1 MIKKIIVLTI
11 LVILLSSLGY
21 SDANQWGNINLLFYY
36 DSMGMQNEVLDKLNK
51 IDLTV
56 LPRSEQDKIVKKL
69 IALADSKLKTNKKL
83 SKLIYMKIIKE
94 APKYWFVENKI
105 VYIEK
110 NGDKPYYNFKTSIS
124 QLIKIGRNFASSFLI
139 LNFFV
144 NSFLYALLF
153 VLFIFALVLLLKYF
167 KLFANDTLIN
177 TEMGFI
183 KKNII
188 MVLVFFMWP
197 LLFFSGWIIYPFII
211 FGIFYRYLSKSE
223 RRTVYTLFVLSV
235 VALLIFSFVN
245 VLTNNFKSE
254 DFKTD
259 RLLCSGDYNSDDY
272 SMLNNNQKV
281 VYALLNY
288 RKGLLLK
295 TMEIL
300 NSVDED
306 RYREMKEVLLGNL
319 YYKKYIHSSGID
331 KTALDKSI
339 EHYLKVLREN
349 KDNKVAVNNLAIA
362 LIRTVHDKDMEKVYA
377 SYVQRYPELD
387 DMKYSILKLKTPV
400 LDENYLW
407 KCLLMQPDDSF
418 NPLKLLKNT
427 LIKFISYP
435 FMYFFLIFLLYAK
448 FIKKLFRLL
457 GTSTKCSKCS
467 KIINKKNIHKSYN
480 LCNDC
485 HQLFLI
491 KDVIFLEAKLLK
503 EKEIKKKNLHL
514 FMKIVLSSIFI
525 PGLNLN
531 FKQKN
536 NMFVILSVFLYFFFI
551 FGLTGFLGFKSLGLS
566 VPYIFNISGIIAAV
580 LYFMINIFSIK
591 GEDYGI

>member
-1 MIKKIIVLTI
+1 
-11 LVILLSSLGY
+11 
-21 SDANQWGNINLLFYY
+21 
-36 DSMGMQNEVLDKLNK
+36 
-51 IDLTV
+51 
-56 LPRSEQDKIVKKL
+56 
-69 IALADSKLKTNKKL
+69 
-83 SKLIYMKIIKE
+83 
-94 APKYWFVENKI
+94 
-105 VYIEK
+105 
-110 NGDKPYYNFKTSIS
+110 
-124 QLIKIGRNFASSFLI
+124 
-139 LNFFV
+139 
-144 NSFLYALLF
+144 
-153 VLFIFALVLLLKYF
+153 
-167 KLFANDTLIN
+167 
-177 TEMGFI
+177 
-183 KKNII
+183 
-188 MVLVFFMWP
+188 
-197 LLFFSGWIIYPFII
+197 
-211 FGIFYRYLSKSE
+211 
-223 RRTVYTLFVLSV
+223 
-235 VALLIFSFVN
+235 
-245 VLTNNFKSE
+245 
-254 DFKTD
+254 
-259 RLLCSGDYNSDDY
+259 
-272 SMLNNNQKV
+272 MLNNDQKV

-331 KTALDKSI
+331 KIALDKSI
-339 EHYLKVLREN
+339 EHYLKVLKED

-377 SYVQRYPELD
+377 SYAQRYPDLD
-387 DMKYSILKLKTPV
+387 DMKYSILKLKVPV

-418 NPLKLLKNT
+418 NPLNLIKHT

-435 FMYFFLIFLLYAK
+435 FMYFLLVFFLYAK

-503 EKEIKKKNLHL
+503 EKEIKKKNLRL
-514 FMKIVLSSIFI
+514 FMKIILSSIFI

-536 NMFVILSVFLYFFFI
+536 NLFVVLSVFLYFFLI

-566 VPYIFNISGIIAAV
+566 VPYIFNISGIIAAI
-580 LYFMINIFSIK
+580 LYFVINIFSIK